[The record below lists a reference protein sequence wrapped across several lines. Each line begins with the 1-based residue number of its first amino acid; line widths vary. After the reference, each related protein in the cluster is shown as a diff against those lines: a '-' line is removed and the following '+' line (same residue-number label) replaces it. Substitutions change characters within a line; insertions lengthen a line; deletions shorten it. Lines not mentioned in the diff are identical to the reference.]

1 MGVQEGKLSDL
12 YGQYYFTHYSVE
24 QDGEHA
30 YQRDQHWLA
39 FFGQIADHISREI
52 APRTVLD
59 AGCAMGLLVEAL
71 RDRGI
76 QAFGLDLSEYAI
88 ENVREDIRPYCRVA
102 SVTDPLTERYDLVA
116 CIEVLEHLPSDQA
129 ELAID
134 NLCSHT
140 DDILFSSTPDEYK
153 EVTHINLRPPESWAE
168 AFARRGFVR
177 DVDYD
182 PSFIAGWAIRFRR
195 TTDPLPHAIGGYE
208 RLVSRL
214 GKENRALRQLAIEQ
228 RQRVERTEPEAQEYE
243 RMKGTLTWRFAD
255 RSASLLRRV
264 LPRETLRGKTAR
276 GLARVALRG
285 RKPRRADR
293 NGS

>member
-1 MGVQEGKLSDL
+1 MGLEQREISGL

-24 QDGEHA
+24 HDGEHA
-30 YQRDQHWLA
+30 YQRDEHWLR
-39 FFGQIADHISREI
+39 FFSQIADHIVQEI

-59 AGCAMGLLVEAL
+59 AGCAMGFLVEAL
-71 RDRGI
+71 RDRGR

-88 ENVREDIRPYCRVA
+88 NNVREDIRPFCRVA
-102 SVTDPLTERYDLVA
+102 SITDPLPQRYDLVI

-129 ELAID
+129 EQAID
-134 NLCSHT
+134 NLCSHS

-153 EVTHINLRPPESWAE
+153 EVTHINVRPPESWAE

-182 PSFIAGWAIRFRR
+182 PSFIAGWAVRYRRFA
-195 TTDPLPHAIGGYE
+195 DPMPRVIGDYE

-228 RQRVERTEPEAQEYE
+228 RQRVERMEPASQELDTI
-243 RMKGTLTWRFAD
+243 KQSLTWRLAD
-255 RSASLLRRV
+255 RSASMLRV
-264 LPRETLRGKTAR
+264 ALPRETIRGRTAR
-276 GLARVALRG
+276 RLTRVVWPSRSG
-285 RKPRRADR
+285 DTGSKPA
-293 NGS
+293 